1 MPVLGASSL
10 SDECERTGVDE
21 VVATWAGDAN
31 DAAMQSAT
39 SVHNARRDGCCDG
52 SWLNI
57 VAVAGADTNAGIRR
71 ACEHR
76 SGCAFCG
83 TCGATS
89 GPAQGVTEARGGR
102 GHQLPGLQYGFT
114 TATTICDNGRAAARS
129 RREEPCEPDE
139 TTTRRHRVLAAMADG
154 ISASPHAARVNR
166 LDGIG
171 AAAAPLS
178 SQRVSHENCQ
188 VNALAVVAPAALAT
202 AVYDAALAT
211 SLAASLAAALASAA
225 LLA

>member
-1 MPVLGASSL
+1 MWTKLWQRGRAMPTTLRCSLRRRCTMHDAMAAVMEAGSTLSQWRVLIPMQEFDVPASIAVDAL
-10 SDECERTGVDE
+10 S
-21 VVATWAGDAN
+21 AGRA
-31 DAAMQSAT
+31 
-39 SVHNARRDGCCDG
+39 ARRAGRPRAFRKQGAAEGINCQGC
-52 SWLNI
+52 N
-57 VAVAGADTNAGIRR
+57 
-71 ACEHR
+71 
-76 SGCAFCG
+76 
-83 TCGATS
+83 
-89 GPAQGVTEARGGR
+89 
-102 GHQLPGLQYGFT
+102 T

-139 TTTRRHRVLAAMADG
+139 TTTRRHRVLAAMADE
-154 ISASPHAARVNR
+154 ISASPHAARGNR

-225 LLA
+225 LPA